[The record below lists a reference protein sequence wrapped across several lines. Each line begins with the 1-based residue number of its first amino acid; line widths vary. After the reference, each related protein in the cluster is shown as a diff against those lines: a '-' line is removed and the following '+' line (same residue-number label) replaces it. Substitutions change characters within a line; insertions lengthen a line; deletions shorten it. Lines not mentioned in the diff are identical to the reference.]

1 MEMLF
6 KTLRQEIPKGW
17 KNLYEGNSQIAVIQ
31 LIHLYSP
38 AVGFLE
44 VK

>member
-1 MEMLF
+1 MLF
-6 KTLRQEIPKGW
+6 KTLRQKIPKGQ
-17 KNLYEGNSQIAVIQ
+17 KNLYEGDGQIVVIQ

-38 AVGFLE
+38 VVGFLE